1 MVQRSTTKSD
11 MQKNNIFLK
20 SYVKKVIVFNNYAE
34 IKKSN
39 TRSEKIVSISFKI
52 NAKYKILSISFS
64 LNIHIFTLSQ
74 KHPENRLVTYVILIQ
89 NL

>member
-1 MVQRSTTKSD
+1 

-34 IKKSN
+34 IKKSH

-52 NAKYKILSISFS
+52 NAKYKIL
-64 LNIHIFTLSQ
+64 
-74 KHPENRLVTYVILIQ
+74 
-89 NL
+89 